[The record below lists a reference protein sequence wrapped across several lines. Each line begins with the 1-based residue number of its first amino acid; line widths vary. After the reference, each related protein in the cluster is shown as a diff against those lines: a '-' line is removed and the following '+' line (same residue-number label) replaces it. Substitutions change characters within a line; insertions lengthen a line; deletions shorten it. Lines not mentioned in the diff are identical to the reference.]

1 MVNTLS
7 LNNGKFAK
15 CNQKNNSNVLDKID
29 KRYDNYLVRVKIEE
43 FNKLFIK
50 NLNNYF
56 TENPI
61 DNIKL
66 ADYVEM
72 VGEFSDRIS
81 NYLFIDNDKD
91 LQKCLSSIKSSEL
104 LLKDAVKNNNL
115 EAILNSFSTLK
126 TKINLL
132 NVL

>member
-7 LNNGKFAK
+7 LNNGKIVKF
-15 CNQKNNSNVLDKID
+15 NQKNNTNVLDKID

-50 NLNNYF
+50 NLNNYL

-61 DNIKL
+61 DNIQL
-66 ADYVEM
+66 VDYVEM
-72 VGEFSDRIS
+72 VGEFSDRVS